1 MGRKSKQG
9 GGGGQRPVKG
19 FRPGKEPAHLRR
31 QQAKAQLGKDATAS
45 QKRMV
50 DLVSDR
56 TPEEVHSMVNR
67 WIGWMLAAALLLI
80 VGGGVLYRWSM
91 GAGVAVL
98 VLAVVFLV
106 FAYRMHRQRPGFV
119 EAARTFGRRT

>member
-1 MGRKSKQG
+1 MGRKSKQ

-50 DLVSDR
+50 DLVSGR
-56 TPEEVHSMVNR
+56 TPEEIQSMVNR
-67 WIGWMLAAALLLI
+67 WIGWMLAAALLLL
-80 VGGGVLYRWSM
+80 VGGGVLYRWSL
-91 GAGVAVL
+91 GAGIAVH

-119 EAARTFGRRT
+119 EAARTFGKRS